1 MFNFCDEYLFTK
13 GTVVKNII
21 NGRLYLV
28 ISRKE
33 KGETWTCSLREI
45 NASETEILYN
55 KTIVLNFKEDHAKMT
70 RMNSS
75 IYHLVRPAFPK
86 LKDEYSV
93 ENGVLMKNN
102 EPVSD
107 YSDLLA
113 EYGKTAE
120 SVSLHIL
127 GVTDISVI
135 YADLVRVMPAVL
147 DTYVSQL
154 PPWAGDAMDS
164 LLDIVKKVLF
174 WMQIYTQPIIRV

>member
-70 RMNSS
+70 RMNRS
-75 IYHLVRPAFPK
+75 IGILSAPLFLN
-86 LKDEYSV
+86 LKM
-93 ENGVLMKNN
+93 N
-102 EPVSD
+102 
-107 YSDLLA
+107 
-113 EYGKTAE
+113 
-120 SVSLHIL
+120 IL
-127 GVTDISVI
+127 
-135 YADLVRVMPAVL
+135 
-147 DTYVSQL
+147 
-154 PPWAGDAMDS
+154 
-164 LLDIVKKVLF
+164 
-174 WMQIYTQPIIRV
+174 